1 MARTTVVIEDKLL
14 KEAKKATGE
23 STIRGT
29 VNKALEEV
37 VRRQHIKE
45 LLALKGSGIVSLTP
59 EELEKMRANE

>member
-1 MARTTVVIEDKLL
+1 MARTTVVIEDNLL

-45 LLALKGSGIVSLTP
+45 LLALKGSGIVSLTA
-59 EELEKMRANE
+59 EELEDMRANE

>member
-23 STIRGT
+23 STIRGA

-59 EELEKMRANE
+59 EELKKMRANE

>member
-1 MARTTVVIEDKLL
+1 MARTTVVIEDELL

-23 STIRGT
+23 RTIRGT

-45 LLALKGSGIVSLTP
+45 LLALKGSGIISLTS
-59 EELEKMRANE
+59 EELKEMRANE